1 MAKLLTAEDRVE
13 EPNKLVD
20 ALCERAQ
27 LSLVEGTG
35 DKKGRVYVRGE
46 FGRAD
51 KPTANKRFYPEA
63 IWESEFKRLGPQ
75 LTEKK
80 VLGELDHPSDGRTS
94 LQRVSHVIT
103 NLRLKDGL
111 VIGEAEILDTAK
123 GRDLKAI
130 FEAGIPVG
138 ISSRGYGS
146 TKTDEKSGINIVQED
161 YRLVT
166 FDFVAEPADSTAYPN
181 VFFEGVEFP
190 MGTKEQQQQDDNRLA
205 AKFAAMHG
213 GTGTVDM
220 AAVREEFAKEM
231 LAKIAEMKTSLR
243 DQVREE
249 LMADPSV
256 GKAKT
261 AVEGILA
268 LLRDFNVDTSG
279 RLAIESRDQE
289 IAELRKQLAESET
302 RLAGANELIER
313 LGSAAKE
320 AGYRFQLERLIS
332 EDADSALIRKQVGD
346 VTRFASIT
354 ALNEAI
360 ETSRTALNRKR
371 AEESAARAE
380 QEAKEEK
387 LRQETATL
395 ADGLQE
401 ALQLNRDLA
410 LQLYL
415 SKRLTNH
422 PEAEKI
428 RAMIEHV
435 QFESSEQ
442 IDAYLEGFRAP
453 APDED
458 QLETVRARVRARSVS
473 GQNPVVEEKRSRR
486 SEIRESNYNGLGAS
500 LQELKTLSGM
510 RSRG

>member
-1 MAKLLTAEDRVE
+1 MAKLLTAEDRVA
-13 EPNKLVD
+13 EPTKLVD
-20 ALCERAQ
+20 ALSEHVQ

-46 FGRAD
+46 FGRSD

-63 IWESEFKRLGPQ
+63 IWESEFKRLGSQ
-75 LTEKK
+75 LSEKK
-80 VLGELDHPSDGRTS
+80 VLGELDHPTDGRTS

-103 NLRLKDGL
+103 NLELKDGK
-111 VIGEAEILDTAK
+111 VVGEAEILDTAK

-190 MGTKEQQQQDDNRLA
+190 MSTKEQQQKDDNRLA

-213 GTGTVDM
+213 GAGSVDM
-220 AAVREEFAKEM
+220 AAVREEFAREM
-231 LAKIAEMKTSLR
+231 VAKIAEMKTSLR
-243 DQVREE
+243 AQVREE
-249 LMADPSV
+249 LMADPTV

-268 LLRDFNVDTSG
+268 LLRDFNVDTTG
-279 RLAIESRDQE
+279 RLEIESRDQE
-289 IAELRKQLAESET
+289 IAELRKQLAESES
-302 RLAGANELIER
+302 RLTSANEMVEK

-332 EDADSALIRKQVGD
+332 EDSNGSLIRKQVGD
-346 VTRFASIT
+346 VTRYSTVA
-354 ALNEAI
+354 ALTEAV
-360 ETSRTALNRKR
+360 EGAREKLNRKR
-371 AEESAARAE
+371 AEESALRAVQDAKEQKLRAE
-380 QEAKEEK
+380 SDS
-387 LRQETATL
+387 L
-395 ADGLQE
+395 AEGLQE
-401 ALQLNRDLA
+401 ALEINKTLA
-410 LQLYL
+410 LQLYVA
-415 SKRLTNH
+415 KRLTNH

-428 RAMIEHV
+428 RAMIEHAH
-435 QFESSEQ
+435 FESTEQ
-442 IDAYLEGFRAP
+442 IDEYLENFRAP
-453 APDED
+453 EPSED
-458 QLETVRARVRARSVS
+458 QLENVRARVRARSVS
-473 GQNPVVEEKRSRR
+473 PTSPVVEDKRPRR
-486 SEIRESNYNGLGAS
+486 TEIRESNYNGLGAS